1 MQKKYNQKKYLQ
13 IAGLISIAL
22 GVAVAVLPFS
32 KRYERLWVW
41 YTEIRKILIETE
53 AKIAQIDIVWQFI
66 AAILLLYLVKCFIPV
81 YFTSTV
87 CFLTGVVLPVYLAI
101 PINIFGLCLQ
111 FTVRYFWGR
120 KFGAGRAWKLLCRF
134 ERVRD
139 LMVSGGSGNPALL
152 PALRLIPG
160 MPVNSISSMYG
171 SFEFGFTKFLLLSLA
186 GYLPRLISFTVVG
199 RNMFDPLS
207 SGFLVPLM
215 IIFLFTGSCCL
226 SVNGVWNGVE
236 KFLALM
242 NKIKDKRT
250 EKENVIS
257 GKGEKEDA

>member
-1 MQKKYNQKKYLQ
+1 MQRKYKPKKYLQ
-13 IAGLISIAL
+13 FAGLISIAL
-22 GVAVAVLPFS
+22 GVAVGVLLFS
-32 KRYERLWVW
+32 KKYEGLWAW

-66 AAILLLYLVKCFIPV
+66 AAILLLYLIKCFIPV

-101 PINIFGLCLQ
+101 PINILGLCLQ
-111 FTVRYFWGR
+111 FTVRYFWGT
-120 KFGAGRAWKLLCRF
+120 KFGAGRAWKLISRF
-134 ERVRD
+134 EWVRD
-139 LMVSGGSGNPALL
+139 LLVSGGSGNPALL
-152 PALRLIPG
+152 TALRLVPG

-236 KFLALM
+236 KISAAV
-242 NKIKDKRT
+242 NKVK
-250 EKENVIS
+250 EKKAENCIS
-257 GKGEKEDA
+257 EKGEKEDA